1 MNISYINKNFPQQQ
15 PEKYYGN
22 REYKR
27 NILCNN
33 NNIIQKRA
41 TQMLFR
47 LLEGNGKALYLLG
60 LDDDGKIIGLNKNEL
75 NISINIIKNIS
86 KEIKAKINKIY
97 IYSGGKGSVC
107 SVHINL
113 PQNLLKN
120 IQDSFL
126 IN

>member
-15 PEKYYGN
+15 PEQYYGN

-27 NILCNN
+27 NILCKNN
-33 NNIIQKRA
+33 ATIQKRA

-60 LDDDGKIIGLNKNEL
+60 IDDDGKIIGLNKTDLFN
-75 NISINIIKNIS
+75 SIKIIKNIS
-86 KEIKAKINKIY
+86 KEIKANINKIY
-97 IYSGGKGSVC
+97 IYTGGKGNVC

-113 PQNLLKN
+113 PKNLLYN
-120 IQDSFL
+120 IQNEFL